1 MYIFKLGYN
10 TYNTLK
16 GSSGSICTEK
26 SHKNIIKPNFKH

>member
-1 MYIFKLGYN
+1 MYIFKLG
-10 TYNTLK
+10 YNTLK